1 MALHRPI
8 KWVNIVKIPPWLHL
22 KFRIDFRLAEEAK
35 WCLDN
40 SDSCWK
46 RGLDEETIRA
56 VSKFNITDI
65 VMRRFGNH

>member
-1 MALHRPI
+1 MGKNWATSS
-8 KWVNIVKIPPWLHL
+8 V
-22 KFRIDFRLAEEAK
+22 RIDFRLAEEAK

-56 VSKFNITDI
+56 VSKFNITD
-65 VMRRFGNH
+65 VVVRRFWNLYIGNS